1 MNQLSLG
8 LDLWTEVID
17 RQPSWINSWKE
28 RILRDVLIVDVD
40 QIHPGPEVKLRF
52 HSFEQEEI
60 AFPRAWSISA
70 FLSDI

>member
-40 QIHPGPEVKLRF
+40 QIHPGPEVKLALVLL
-52 HSFEQEEI
+52 
-60 AFPRAWSISA
+60 AFKYSVKLIFIPAKWC
-70 FLSDI
+70 